1 MTSLSNLLSLSLSAA
16 YGILISFGAL
26 LFSEVIGKKLGIFDQ
41 QHQKAYASVQERWFY
56 TILLFIG
63 LCVAVYLPQAVG
75 LGNSTVYSI
84 SGFLSFLPLYLLF
97 VRRWRRKGWVNPW
110 TLGKK
115 KLKKDLPQY
124 LLAFAIVLML
134 FALGF
139 LRRHWSLLNHY

>member
-26 LFSEVIGKKLGIFDQ
+26 LFSEVIGKKLGILDQ
-41 QHQKAYASVQERWFY
+41 QRQKAYASVQERWFY

-84 SGFLSFLPLYLLF
+84 SGFCHSCHYIFSGAKMAS
-97 VRRWRRKGWVNPW
+97 KGWVNPW

-124 LLAFAIVLML
+124 LLAFAIVLNAIC
-134 FALGF
+134 FRF
-139 LRRHWSLLNHY
+139 SSPSLELA